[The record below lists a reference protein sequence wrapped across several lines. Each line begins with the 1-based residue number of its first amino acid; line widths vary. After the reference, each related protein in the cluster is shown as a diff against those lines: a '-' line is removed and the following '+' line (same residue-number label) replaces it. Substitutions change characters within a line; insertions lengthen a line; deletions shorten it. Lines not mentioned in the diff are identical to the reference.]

1 MRYPRK
7 RSSYGQNNEHRL
19 AGDTDQSQPNCKRA
33 LSHETEEER
42 EGGLRRAWALRRR
55 RRSRCA
61 AMRRLSANIPMVA
74 AATTLSLLAP
84 DLSVCQPASILFYSI
99 NLSTLV
105 RIGST
110 TTPNARE
117 GMKSPESPR
126 HEETWQRRAKRKMR
140 KKGATNRRLDIWA
153 AAMQGPREKKKAFR
167 KLAKL
172 CLPRHRLIRLR
183 LTGTASTPP
192 HSGCTTTTPATARR
206 HPRQLR
212 LPQPPRDH
220 LPRAATNTRRCE
232 RENGSMR

>member
-1 MRYPRK
+1 MRWG
-7 RSSYGQNNEHRL
+7 SWELQETN
-19 AGDTDQSQPNCKRA
+19 RA
-33 LSHETEEER
+33 L
-42 EGGLRRAWALRRR
+42 LRACALRRR

-74 AATTLSLLAP
+74 AAKTLSLLAP

-126 HEETWQRRAKRKMR
+126 HEETWQRRAKGKMR
-140 KKGATNRRLDIWA
+140 KKGAPRIDGWIF
-153 AAMQGPREKKKAFR
+153 GPPQCKAHEKKKKAFR